1 MMAAET
7 KRELKKRKMR
17 DFICEE
23 LKLER
28 FSEFRNQDCKF
39 DGRVEVGVCRSPYET
54 FIAPDLNDLL
64 PRPEFLWFA
73 SFCYANANSDLARS
87 GKSGWRRVGTERGV
101 GQGKIFASD
110 KVEGD
115 PGRLN

>member
-1 MMAAET
+1 MCD
-7 KRELKKRKMR
+7 EL
-17 DFICEE
+17 EV
-23 LKLER
+23 ER

>member
-7 KRELKKRKMR
+7 KRELKRRKIRGFMC
-17 DFICEE
+17 DE
-23 LKLER
+23 LEVER

-115 PGRLN
+115 PGRLI

>member
-7 KRELKKRKMR
+7 KRELKRRKIRGFMC
-17 DFICEE
+17 DALEV
-23 LKLER
+23 ER

-115 PGRLN
+115 PGRLI

>member
-7 KRELKKRKMR
+7 KRELKRRKIRGFMC
-17 DFICEE
+17 DE
-23 LKLER
+23 LEVER

-101 GQGKIFASD
+101 GQGKIFTSD

-115 PGRLN
+115 PGRLI